1 MCVDIDTFTKKLRE
15 LNKRKFIESHRLG
28 DTGIGKTLEDEL
40 DIVENN
46 ISGPDFS
53 VYELKS
59 GRRQSNT
66 MVTLFTK
73 TPSPK
78 SAIKE
83 LVDSFGYRHRKGS
96 SKSKQ
101 TTLVHVDKENEFI
114 PLEDKELHVTVDALR
129 PNSVGLQLKFV
140 GERLYFKNDK
150 GVIAYYDRDELEK
163 AFEKKYKS
171 MIYVIADCKKE
182 GKKESFWFNEAYRLD
197 RFGFSTFAQLIKE
210 GLLKVD
216 LRVGHYPDGRAHD
229 HGTGFRILPIHF
241 PKCFEVIECILS
253 PEETYQKTII
263 PLPNERD

>member
-1 MCVDIDTFTKKLRE
+1 MNLDE
-15 LNKRKFIESHRLG
+15 FISKMGEICNRGYIPSHRMG
-28 DTGIGKTLEDEL
+28 DTGIGKTLEDL
-40 DIVENN
+40 LGIDENN

-78 SAIKE
+78 GAIKE
-83 LVDSFGYRHRKGS
+83 LVDNFGYRQRKRTA
-96 SKSKQ
+96 KSRQ
-101 TTLVHVDKENEFI
+101 LTLVPITENDSI
-114 PLEDKELHVTVDALR
+114 PLEEKELHVTVDAIK

-140 GERLYFKNDK
+140 GERLYFKNSK
-150 GVIAYYDRDELEK
+150 GVTAFYDRSNLEE

-171 MIYVIADCKKE
+171 MIYVIADCKKT
-182 GKKESFWFNEAYRLD
+182 GKKESFWYNEAYRLD
-197 RFGFSTFAQLIKE
+197 RFGFSTFSQLIKD

-216 LRVGHYPDGRAHD
+216 LRVGHYPNGRVHD

-241 PKCFEVIECILS
+241 PKCFEVIECIL
-253 PEETYQKTII
+253 PYEETYQKTIT
-263 PLPNERD
+263 PVRKE